1 MDFLGRD
8 QKVAGKAVL
17 EDVEK
22 LKKLYYNPKEPASFG
37 GAKRLRCKRFK
48 KKLVFE
54 NFFREKILIHFI
66 SLYDINSKDEKRL
79 HMG

>member
-1 MDFLGRD
+1 MDLLGRD
-8 QKVAGKAVL
+8 QKIAVKAVL

-22 LKKLYYNPKEPASFG
+22 LKKLYYNPKDPASFG
-37 GAKRLRCKRFK
+37 GVKRLSDVSGF
-48 KKLVFE
+48 KKLVFG

-66 SLYDINSKDEKRL
+66 SLYDINFKDEKRL